1 MHEIPAWVHFIG
13 IGGAGMSALASILLD
28 LGHKVS
34 GSDLAASKATSRL
47 ASRGAVIYFGHDPR
61 HLGTSQLVVVSSA
74 IKPDN
79 PELVAAK
86 EKNLPVIHRG
96 ELLAWLMRRQRGI
109 AVAGAHGKTT
119 TTSMLSLILERA
131 GYDPTV
137 VVGGELDELGGN
149 AKLGRGEYMVAEAD
163 ESDGSFL
170 KLDPLAVLV
179 TNVEDDHLDY
189 YGSLD
194 AVKEAFRRFMGKV
207 PPEGA
212 VVACGDDPHVR
223 EAAAGLRC
231 PLITYGCGPDNDYT
245 LRPLGT
251 KGCSPCGEVYY
262 QGKYL
267 GVLELSVPGEH
278 NLLNA
283 LGAVAAARWA
293 GVDFPTAAA
302 ALKSFRGA
310 QRRFQLLGEV
320 GGVAVVDD
328 YAHHPTEIKATLRA
342 ARQVAPRRLVVVFQP
357 HRYTRT
363 AHLHERFGGAFADA
377 DLLLVDD
384 IYSAGEEPL
393 AGVDA
398 GLIVRAVA
406 THGRPP
412 VVYLPGREAIVSYL
426 LERVMPGDLVMFMG
440 AGNVWTYGMELL
452 ERLKKEKAR

>member
-34 GSDLAASKATSRL
+34 GSDLAASKATTRL

-61 HLGTSQLVVVSSA
+61 HLGAAQMVVVSSA

-79 PELVAAK
+79 PELVAAR
-86 EKNLPVIHRG
+86 ERNLPVVHRG
-96 ELLAWLMRRQRGI
+96 ELLAWLMKRQKGI

-131 GYDPTV
+131 GRDPTV
-137 VVGGELDELGGN
+137 IVGGELDELGGN
-149 AKLGRGEYMVAEAD
+149 AKLGRGDYLVAEAD

-179 TNVEDDHLDY
+179 TNIEDDHLDY
-189 YGSLD
+189 YGSL
-194 AVKEAFRRFMGKV
+194 AGVKEAFRRFMGKV
-207 PPEGA
+207 PPTGA
-212 VVACGDDPHVR
+212 VVACGDDPNVR
-223 EAAAGLRC
+223 EAVGDLRC
-231 PLITYGCGPDNDYT
+231 RVITYGCGPGNDYT
-245 LRPLGT
+245 LRTLDA
-251 KGCSPCGEVYY
+251 KGRSPRGEVYY

-267 GVLELSVPGEH
+267 GILELSVPGEH

-293 GVDFPTAAA
+293 GVDFPAAAA
-302 ALKSFRGA
+302 ALKEFRGVK
-310 QRRFQLLGEV
+310 RRFQPLGEV

-342 ARQVAPRRLVVVFQP
+342 ARQLAPRRLVVVFQP

-363 AHLHERFGGAFADA
+363 ALLHDRFGGAFEDA
-377 DLLLVDD
+377 DLLLVDE
-384 IYSAGEEPL
+384 IYGAGEDPL

-398 GLIVRAVA
+398 RLIVRAVTA
-406 THGRPP
+406 HGRPP
-412 VVYLPGREAIVSYL
+412 VIYLPGREAIVSYL
-426 LERVMPGDLVMFMG
+426 LERVLPGDLVMFVG
-440 AGNVWTYGMELL
+440 AGNVWTYGVELVK
-452 ERLKKEKAR
+452 RLKEKAI